1 MAHLMLGFLGDPQV
15 EVDGV
20 PVKLARH
27 KALALL
33 ALLAMTGRPQPREAL
48 ATLLW
53 TEYDAPSAL
62 AYLRRAVWEI
72 GRTIGKEW
80 LVAERE
86 TLSLPPSAN
95 LWLDVDQFRRRVSR
109 LPAEPV
115 STTRLAELEEAI
127 RLYRGDFLAGL
138 TVDDAPGFEAW
149 QIQEAE
155 ALRRELRQALAA
167 LAQGHEHLRQ
177 WEAGLAATHRWLA
190 QDELDEAA
198 HQQAMRLYMGLGD
211 RSAALRQFDRCA
223 GLLAAELGAR
233 PAPETVE
240 LAERIRRGE
249 RVTADRP
256 IPILPLPELLT
267 PRHNLPTL
275 PTPFIGRHAELQQI
289 AQHLASADNRLLT
302 LLGPG
307 GSGKTR
313 LAIRAGEAAV
323 GDLFPD
329 GVWFVA
335 LTPLQ
340 DPAGLE
346 HAVADAL
353 QLSLDNERPARPQL
367 LDALHP
373 RRLLLIL
380 DNFEHLLPAGA
391 ELATA
396 MLAATPGVRL
406 MVTSRT
412 RLNIRGEQLHT
423 VNGLPL
429 PPADA
434 TDITTYDAVR
444 LFLQAA
450 RRVQPNFG
458 QDPRHLTGVERVCQ
472 LVLGMPLG
480 LELAAAWV
488 ELLSP
493 PEIADEIERSLDF
506 LSVEWQDTPPGHR
519 TLRAV
524 FNSAWQLLTA
534 EEQAKLKTLSVLR
547 GSFSRPAAEAVADA
561 HPRLLLALLH
571 KSWLQHTAAGRY
583 EIHELLRQY
592 AAEKLAAEP
601 VAEYAARRTHAY
613 YYAAF
618 LKRQQESIHKQQKEV
633 LDDVMA
639 ELAQIGAAWVW
650 LVEAAEWA
658 RLVDDMLPVLWG
670 VHQASRGVTDI
681 ERWLRLADAAPAAG
695 QPNRPERVAMRAAR
709 LYCEWRL
716 SGNTSTSLSADDLQV
731 LAERPDYVLWHM
743 LSIVYE
749 AHRMDQYAA
758 GVSLLEAL
766 ISRLRQGDDRFLL
779 AFALGWLGDFL
790 RHEERFPQAKA
801 VLEESRA
808 IYRPMWPHF
817 GLVGVARWLTDT
829 TRQLGD
835 AAAAQLYRA
844 EAVRVCEQ
852 LDMLLPW
859 LIGNEPAEQAF
870 AAGDLAGGIAIFR
883 REQESALQKGDK
895 TALVNSLGWG
905 SIYLARYGALDEA
918 LAARQQVLALEEA
931 ISADDTLRGWHRLE
945 LGEIYRLL
953 GDFAIAQQWYETAL
967 AHFEAAQHANGRAQL
982 LRAQADLALARGDYQ
997 QAVAGF
1003 DACLAHFHKSDWW
1016 QAAYAESGLG
1026 RAYMGLGAP
1035 TQAREHFKVALHH
1048 GKSYLGLTLMA
1059 VVGLAEVLESEGE
1072 RMSAASLATFAQRQP
1087 ALWHETR
1094 VRVGALLSRLSAQLP
1109 AEAMTEA
1116 YAAATRLTLADVH
1129 EIASR

>member
-15 EVDGV
+15 KVDGV
-20 PVKLARH
+20 PVKLPRH

-33 ALLAMTGRPQPREAL
+33 AVLAVTGRPQPRESL

-53 TEYDAPSAL
+53 TEFDASSAL

-72 GRTIGKEW
+72 GQTIGKQW
-80 LVAERE
+80 LVADRE
-86 TLSLPPSAN
+86 TLSLPPSAHI
-95 LWLDVDQFRRRVSR
+95 WLDIAQFRHRVGR
-109 LPAEPV
+109 LPAEPI
-115 STTRLAELEEAI
+115 STARLVELEEAM
-127 RLYRGDFLAGL
+127 RLYRGDFLLGL
-138 TVDDAPGFEAW
+138 TVEDASGFEAW
-149 QIQEAE
+149 QTQEAE

-167 LAQGHEHLRQ
+167 LAQGQEQLRQ
-177 WEAGLAATHRWLA
+177 WEAGLVTAHRWLA

-198 HQQAMRLYMGLGD
+198 HRQVMRLYMGLGD
-211 RSAALRQFDRCA
+211 RSAALRQFDKCA
-223 GLLAAELGAR
+223 GLLAAELGVA
-233 PAPETVE
+233 PAPETVG
-240 LAERIRRGE
+240 LVERIRRGE
-249 RVTADRP
+249 RVTVDRP
-256 IPILPLPELLT
+256 IPILSSPEQLA

-289 AQHLASADNRLLT
+289 AQHLTDTDNRLLT

-323 GDLFPD
+323 GELFPE

-340 DPAGLE
+340 DTAGLE
-346 HAVADAL
+346 RAVADTL
-353 QLSLDNERPARPQL
+353 QLPLDSERPAHPQL
-367 LDALHP
+367 LDALRP

-380 DNFEHLLPAGA
+380 DNFEHLLPVGA

-396 MLAATPGVRL
+396 ILMSAPGVRL

-412 RLNIRGEQLHT
+412 RLNIHGEQLYT
-423 VNGLPL
+423 VTGLQL
-429 PPADA
+429 PPAGAADVTA
-434 TDITTYDAVR
+434 CDAVR

-458 QDPRHLTGVERVCQ
+458 QDPRHLTGVERVCR
-472 LVLGMPLG
+472 LVMGMPLG

-493 PEIADEIERSLDF
+493 REIADEIERSLDF
-506 LSVEWQDTPPGHR
+506 LSAEWQDTAPGHR

-524 FNSAWQLLTA
+524 FNSSWQLLTT
-534 EEQAKLKTLSVLR
+534 EEQARLTALSVFH

-592 AAEKLAAEP
+592 AAEKLATDP
-601 VAEYAARRTHAY
+601 VAEYAAHHKHAH

-618 LKRQQESIHKQQKEV
+618 LKRQQESIHTHQKAV
-633 LDDVMA
+633 LDDMLA
-639 ELAQIGAAWVW
+639 ELSHIGAAWRW
-650 LVEAAEWA
+650 LVEAEEWT
-658 RLVDDMLPVLWG
+658 RLVDDMLPVLWAA
-670 VHQASRGVTDI
+670 HQADRGVTDI
-681 ERWLRLADAAPAAG
+681 ERWLRLAGEALAAR
-695 QPNRPERVAMRAAR
+695 QPDRPERLALRAAH
-709 LYCEWRL
+709 LYCQWRL
-716 SGNTSTSLSADDLQV
+716 SGNTQFSLSADDLRA
-731 LAERPDYVLWHM
+731 LAERPDYTLWHV
-743 LSIVYE
+743 LSIVYD
-749 AHRMDQYAA
+749 AHCTDQYAA
-758 GVSLLEAL
+758 GASLLEPL
-766 ISRLRQGDDRFLL
+766 IIRLRQGDDRFLL

-790 RHEERFPQAKA
+790 RHEERFPEARV

-817 GLVGVARWLTDT
+817 GLAGVARWLADT
-829 TRQLGD
+829 ARVLGD
-835 AAAAQLYRA
+835 VAVAHLYRA

-852 LDMLLPW
+852 LDMYLPW
-859 LIGNEPAEQAF
+859 AIRNELAEQAF
-870 AAGDLAGGIAIFR
+870 ADGDLAGGATIFR

-895 TALVNSLGWG
+895 KALADSLGWG

-931 ISADDTLRGWHRLE
+931 TAADDTLKGWNRLE
-945 LGEIYRLL
+945 LGEIYRLQ
-953 GDFAIAQQWYETAL
+953 GDFAVAQHGYETAM
-967 AHFEAAQHANGRAQL
+967 AHFEAAQHAGGRMQVR
-982 LRAQADLALARGDYQ
+982 RAQADLALARGDYER
-997 QAVAGF
+997 AIAGF

-1035 TQAREHFKVALHH
+1035 AQAREHFKAALHY
-1048 GKSYLGLTLMA
+1048 GKPYLGLTLMA
-1059 VVGLAEVLESEGE
+1059 VAGLAEVLESEGE
-1072 RMSAASLATFAQRQP
+1072 QESAASLATFAQRQP
-1087 ALWHETR
+1087 ALWYETR
-1094 VRVGALLSRLSAQLP
+1094 VRVETLLSRLSAQLP
-1109 AEAMTEA
+1109 AAAMTEA
-1116 YAAATRLTLADVH
+1116 SAAAAQLTLADVH
-1129 EIASR
+1129 ETASL